1 MLIKL
6 THNYAFNHPEFSVSL
21 HAFNQIYIYEKWNF
35 TPFNTRFNMFVIK
48 ETKGEKN
55 GLGILNT
62 PFECHMVRA
71 FVEQKCYN
79 KIT

>member
-6 THNYAFNHPEFSVSL
+6 THNFVFNHPEFSVSL

-35 TPFNTRFNMFVIK
+35 TPFNMFGIR
-48 ETKGEKN
+48 ETKGEEK
-55 GLGILNT
+55 GLGIFNT
-62 PFECHMVRA
+62 TFESHMVRA
-71 FVEQKCYN
+71 FVKRKCYN